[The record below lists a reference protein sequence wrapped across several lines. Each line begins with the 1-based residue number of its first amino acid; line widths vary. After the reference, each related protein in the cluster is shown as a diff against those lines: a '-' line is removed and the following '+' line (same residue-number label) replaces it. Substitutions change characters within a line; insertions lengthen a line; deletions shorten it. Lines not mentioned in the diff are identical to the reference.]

1 MDDLGQGRNV
11 HVEGD
16 QASDEDSKSEGV
28 YTDNV
33 DVGKKAIKDKKER
46 KELDDETAWASY
58 QRKRKEK
65 RKEKKQLVK
74 QQKD

>member
-1 MDDLGQGRNV
+1 MKFNIGFG
-11 HVEGD
+11 E
-16 QASDEDSKSEGV
+16 
-28 YTDNV
+28 

>member
-1 MDDLGQGRNV
+1 MQG
-11 HVEGD
+11 G
-16 QASDEDSKSEGV
+16 SDEEEALDVKFNIGFGE
-28 YTDNV
+28 

>member
-1 MDDLGQGRNV
+1 MKFNIGFG
-11 HVEGD
+11 E
-16 QASDEDSKSEGV
+16 
-28 YTDNV
+28 

-46 KELDDETAWASY
+46 KELDDETAWAFY
-58 QRKRKEK
+58 QRTRKEK